1 MAKRLLIFGP
11 PAAGKGTHAKRLA
24 GELLI
29 PHIATGDMLRKAIQ
43 EGTPFGRHADS
54 YIQRGMLVPDEVVMS
69 LLQERLAKPDAGG
82 GFLLDGFPRTISQA
96 RALDA
101 RMGEQ
106 DQSIDAVLALEA
118 PVEVLVRRISGRQIC
133 AHCGSVFNRFFRP
146 TKVAG
151 HCDDCGGGLT
161 QRSDDAEE
169 AVRQRLEQYRAVTA
183 PLLAFFASAQ
193 WPVHVIDS
201 VGDVEE
207 IYGRLRGAVGN

>member
-1 MAKRLLIFGP
+1 MSKRLLIFGP

-43 EGTPFGRHADS
+43 EGTQFGRHADS
-54 YIQRGMLVPDEVVMS
+54 YIQRGQLVPDEVVMS

-106 DQSIDAVLALEA
+106 DQGIDAVLALEA
-118 PVEVLVRRISGRQIC
+118 PVEVLVKRISGRQIC
-133 AHCGSVFNRFFRP
+133 AACGSVFNRFFRP
-146 TKVAG
+146 TQVAG
-151 HCDDCGGGLT
+151 RCDDCQGPLS
-161 QRSDDAEE
+161 QRSDDAEA

-193 WPVHVIDS
+193 WPVHVIES
-201 VGDVEE
+201 VGEVEE
-207 IYGRLRGAVGN
+207 IYGRLRQAVGN